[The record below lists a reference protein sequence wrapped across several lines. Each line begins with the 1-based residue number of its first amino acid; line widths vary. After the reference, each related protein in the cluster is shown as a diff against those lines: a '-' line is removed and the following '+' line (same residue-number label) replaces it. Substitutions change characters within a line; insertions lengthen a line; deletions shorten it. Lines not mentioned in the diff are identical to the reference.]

1 MDQRRFILAIALMIV
16 IVVAP
21 TFFLKRPVR
30 TPGPVPALDSVA
42 PGTAGRDDGRPAPL
56 PGPDDSAGGVPSF
69 RPSVLPSGAIPAAPE
84 DTVLVSSDLYRYG
97 FSTRGGRLVSAVLPR
112 YTSTVAGR
120 RNELVDLMPP
130 YSRLMELRLVEGR
143 DTLPLDDWD
152 FTPSAAAVD
161 ARQGGELTLVAERGA
176 VRVELRYRFE
186 AADYRMHLAGTVT
199 GLGPNG
205 GLLLVGMGPGL
216 RNTEADSAMNQR
228 ETGLVTEQN
237 GTTLTRLQSLDAGE
251 VRVLPGPFD
260 WVALKSKYFVQ
271 AVLALDTAAAQVS
284 GVTAVAPAD
293 AGKNPHTAD
302 IRLAVP
308 LSQAGTFGWQL
319 YLGPMEYDRLA
330 AVGHDFD
337 DVNPYGWPGFRT
349 LIRPLAVGARW
360 LLVWMHEHL
369 ALSYGLVLVV
379 FGILVRVLLWPLN
392 QKAMRSS
399 MAMQGI
405 QGPMKE
411 LQEKHKEN
419 PQRLQQEMMKLY
431 KEHGV
436 NPLGGC
442 LPMLIPM
449 PVLFAL
455 FFVFQNT
462 IELRG
467 VAFLWIPDL
476 SLKDPVY
483 VIPVVMGASMF
494 LLSKLGQ
501 LGMEPTP
508 QTKMMLYFM
517 PAIFTVMFL
526 QFPAGLNLYYAVSN
540 IASLPQQWLIARER
554 KRRMPLPA
562 PAAKPAPPAPPPK
575 PGRKR

>member
-1 MDQRRFILAIALMIV
+1 MDQRRFILAIALMAVI
-16 IVVAP
+16 IVVP
-21 TFFLKRPVR
+21 TLLF
-30 TPGPVPALDSVA
+30 
-42 PGTAGRDDGRPAPL
+42 RPAPR
-56 PGPDDSAGGVPSF
+56 PVPSDGRADGPSDSALVGPAAPQSDSPSARQPDSLTA
-69 RPSVLPSGAIPAAPE
+69 RPPDSATAQAPE
-84 DTVLVSSDLYRYG
+84 DTVLVTSGLYRYG
-97 FSTRGGRLVSAVLPR
+97 ISTRGGRLVSAVLPT
-112 YTSTVAGR
+112 YTYTLPGR
-120 RNELVDLMPP
+120 TEEPVDLLPP
-130 YSRLMELRLVEGR
+130 NSELMSLRLVEGQ
-143 DTLPLDDWD
+143 DTLRLDDWA
-152 FTPSAAAVD
+152 FTPSAPAVD
-161 ARQGGELTLVAERGA
+161 ARNGGELTLASERGG

-186 AADYRMHLAGTVT
+186 ADDYRMHLTGSVT
-199 GLGPNG
+199 GLGANG

-216 RNTEADSAMNQR
+216 RNTEADSAMNHR
-228 ETGLVTEQN
+228 ETGIVTEQQ
-237 GTTLTRLQSLDAGE
+237 GTELTRLQSLDAGE
-251 VRVLPGPFD
+251 TRALPGPFD

-271 AVLALDTAAAQVS
+271 AVLALDTTAARIS
-284 GVTAVAPAD
+284 GATATASPA
-293 AGKNPHTAD
+293 AGRRPHEAE
-302 IRLAVP
+302 IRLGVP
-308 LSQAGTFGWQL
+308 LTQAGTFGWQL

-330 AVGHDFD
+330 AIGHDFD

-349 LIRPLAVGARW
+349 MIRPLAVGARW

-379 FGILVRVLLWPLN
+379 FGILVRVVLWPLN

-399 MAMQGI
+399 LAMQSI

-411 LQEKHKEN
+411 LQEKHKDN

-442 LPMLIPM
+442 VPMLIPM

-467 VAFLWIPDL
+467 VPFLWIPDL
-476 SLKDPVY
+476 SMKDPLY
-483 VIPVVMGASMF
+483 VIPVVMGASMY

-526 QFPAGLNLYYAVSN
+526 QFPSGLNLYYAVSN
-540 IASLPQQWLIARER
+540 LASLPQQWLIAQER
-554 KRRMPLPA
+554 KKRMPAPASKPA
-562 PAAKPAPPAPPPK
+562 PAAKPAAK
-575 PGRKR
+575 PGGKR

>member
-1 MDQRRFILAIALMIV
+1 MDQRRFILAIALMTV

-21 TFFLKRPVR
+21 TFFL
-30 TPGPVPALDSVA
+30 
-42 PGTAGRDDGRPAPL
+42 RPAPR
-56 PGPDDSAGGVPSF
+56 PAPADGRTGGQADSALASPPA
-69 RPSVLPSGAIPAAPE
+69 RPADSLPEPLTARPPDSLTAGPPDRPPE
-84 DTVLVSSDLYRYG
+84 DTVLVTSDLYRYG
-97 FSTRGGRLVSAVLPR
+97 FSTRGGRLVSAELANYTYTIPGRKGERVDILPP
-112 YTSTVAGR
+112 G
-120 RNELVDLMPP
+120 
-130 YSRLMELRLVEGR
+130 SRLMELRLVDGR
-143 DTLPLDDWD
+143 DTLRLDDWV
-152 FTPSAAAVD
+152 FTPSAPSVD
-161 ARQGGELTLVAERGA
+161 ARQGGELTLASERGA

-186 AADYRMHLAGTVT
+186 PADYRMHLSGSIT
-199 GLGPNG
+199 GLGPDG
-205 GLLLVGMGPGL
+205 GLLLVAMGPGL
-216 RNTEADSAMNQR
+216 RNTEADSTMNYR
-228 ETGLVTEQN
+228 ETGIVTEQQ
-237 GTTLTRLQSLDAGE
+237 GTELTRLQSLDAGE
-251 VRVLPGPFD
+251 VRALPGPFD

-271 AVLALDTAAAQVS
+271 AILALDTTAARIS
-284 GVTAVAPAD
+284 GATATAPAD
-293 AGKNPHTAD
+293 AGKRNHEAD
-302 IRLAVP
+302 IRVGVP
-308 LSQAGTFGWQL
+308 LTRAGTFGWQL
-319 YLGPMEYDRLA
+319 YLGPMEFDRLSA
-330 AVGHDFD
+330 IGHDFD

-349 LIRPLAVGARW
+349 VIRPLAVGARW
-360 LLVWMHEHL
+360 LLVWMHENL
-369 ALSYGLVLVV
+369 ALSYGLVLVA

-399 MAMQGI
+399 MAMQAI

-476 SLKDPVY
+476 SMKDPIY
-483 VIPVVMGASMF
+483 IIPVVMGASMF
-494 LLSKLGQ
+494 LLTKLGQ

-508 QTKMMLYFM
+508 QTKMMLYFL

-526 QFPAGLNLYYAVSN
+526 QFPSGLNLYYAVSN
-540 IASLPQQWLIARER
+540 LASLPQQWLIAQER
-554 KRRMPLPA
+554 KKRMPISA
-562 PAAKPAPPAPPPK
+562 PKPAPKPPPK
-575 PGRKR
+575 KH

>member
-1 MDQRRFILAIALMIV
+1 MDQRRFILAIALMTV
-16 IVVAP
+16 IVVVP
-21 TFFLKRPVR
+21 SLFMKRPV
-30 TPGPVPALDSVA
+30 PAPSGSRADGQSDSVLVS
-42 PGTAGRDDGRPAPL
+42 PTAPL
-56 PGPDDSAGGVPSF
+56 PDSPTARQPDSPTVRLSDSLTV
-69 RPSVLPSGAIPAAPE
+69 RPRE
-84 DTVLVSSDLYRYG
+84 DTVLVTSDLYRYG
-97 FSTRGGRLVSAVLPR
+97 FSTRGGRLVSAVLAN
-112 YTSTVAGR
+112 YTYTLPGR
-120 RNELVDLMPP
+120 KDELVDVLPP
-130 YSRLMELRLVEGR
+130 DSRLMELRLVDGA
-143 DTLPLDDWD
+143 DTLRLDDWV
-152 FTPSAAAVD
+152 FTPSATSVD
-161 ARQGGELTLVAERGA
+161 ARQGGELTLASERGA

-186 AADYRMHLAGTVT
+186 PDDYRMHLSGSVT

-216 RNTEADSAMNQR
+216 RNTEADSTMNYR
-228 ETGLVTEQN
+228 MSGIVTEQR
-237 GTTLTRLQSLDAGE
+237 GTELTRLQSLDAGE
-251 VRVLPGPFD
+251 TRPLPGPFD

-271 AVLALDTAAAQVS
+271 AILALDSTAARISGATAAA
-284 GVTAVAPAD
+284 PMD
-293 AGKNPHTAD
+293 AGKRPHQAD
-302 IRLAVP
+302 IRIGVP
-308 LSQAGTFGWQL
+308 LMQAGTFGWQL
-319 YLGPMEYDRLA
+319 YVGPMEYHRLSA
-330 AVGHDFD
+330 IGHDFD

-349 LIRPLAVGARW
+349 VIRPLAVGARW

-379 FGILVRVLLWPLN
+379 FGIMVRLVLWPLN

-399 MAMQGI
+399 MAMQAI

-467 VAFLWIPDL
+467 VPFLWIPDL
-476 SLKDPVY
+476 SMKDPIY

-501 LGMEPTP
+501 LGTEPTP

-517 PAIFTVMFL
+517 PGIFTVMFL

-540 IASLPQQWLIARER
+540 LASLPQQWLIAQER
-554 KRRMPLPA
+554 KKRMPVAA
-562 PAAKPAPPAPPPK
+562 PKPAPKPAPK
-575 PGRKR
+575 KR